1 MRNDFFII
9 TFMNVIVEKLLTI
22 FNLINILHE
31 RNNFA
36 YLLKFFI
43 IFIIE

>member
-9 TFMNVIVEKLLTI
+9 TFMNVIVEKSLTI
-22 FNLINILHE
+22 FNLINILRE
-31 RNNFA
+31 RNSFVH
-36 YLLKFFI
+36 LLKFFI